1 MNQEWKLDYLT
12 DIHKWFLNLE
22 DEELEA
28 VFKKVEQGM
37 NDFIDYIDNNFSD
50 MIIPFTSLID
60 FLSTKLKKI
69 PEKEMVSYLAENGI
83 QNAFAKNLVKQVMNS
98 ISIYFAAEKLRSVS
112 NNEFEYILDTIIN
125 DMFIARRYRS
135 LKKLAETLKWD
146 DVEEAQASYFVIRN
160 ILSGFYKQN
169 ASIDDINDVLIELIE
184 FPSERI
190 PYINKLFTE
199 EKIRERLERFFLFD
213 QLSDLNDELSKI
225 YLTLDNL

>member
-98 ISIYFAAEKLRSVS
+98 ISIYFAKQRS
-112 NNEFEYILDTIIN
+112 
-125 DMFIARRYRS
+125 
-135 LKKLAETLKWD
+135 
-146 DVEEAQASYFVIRN
+146 
-160 ILSGFYKQN
+160 
-169 ASIDDINDVLIELIE
+169 
-184 FPSERI
+184 
-190 PYINKLFTE
+190 
-199 EKIRERLERFFLFD
+199 
-213 QLSDLNDELSKI
+213 
-225 YLTLDNL
+225 